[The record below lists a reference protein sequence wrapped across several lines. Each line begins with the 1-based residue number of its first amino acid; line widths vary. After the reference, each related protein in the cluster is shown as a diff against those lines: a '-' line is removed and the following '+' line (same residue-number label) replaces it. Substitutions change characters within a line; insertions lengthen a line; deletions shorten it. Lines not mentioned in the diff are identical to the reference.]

1 MTSGFPQIMLTTDAV
16 GGVWQYT
23 VSLAAGLIDRGY
35 GVHILT
41 LGPTPDAAQRRGVPA
56 AARLT
61 SLDAPVEWMA
71 ASPAEL
77 ADVAGR
83 IAHVAEAAGADLLQL
98 HSASLAPPAPPCPVI
113 AMQHSC
119 LATWWRAV
127 RGDAPPKDFEWRI
140 EAHAAGLRRADLVTA
155 PSSAFAQMTAEA
167 YDLPRRP
174 VTVHNGRA
182 PLGVDELPPGDFVL
196 TVGRLWD
203 DSKNVAVLD
212 AAARHLTVPVL
223 AAGPLSGPNGETRRF
238 DHLSCLG
245 RCEES
250 AIADLLSARPVFAST
265 AVYEPFGLAVLEAAQ
280 AGCALVLSDIPVFRE
295 LWDGAALF
303 APPGDAAAFRAAID
317 GLFADAQRRRE
328 LGAAARLR
336 SRQFTPGRMV
346 AGMMDVYGR
355 VTAERAAA

>member
-1 MTSGFPQIMLTTDAV
+1 MSSVFPQIMLTTDTV

-23 VSLAAGLIDRGY
+23 VSLAAGLIERGY
-35 GVHILT
+35 RVHILT
-41 LGPTPDAAQRRGVPA
+41 LGPPPDAAQRRGVPA
-56 AARLT
+56 AAQLA
-61 SLDAPVEWMA
+61 SLDAPIEWMA
-71 ASPAEL
+71 ESPAEL

-83 IAHVAEAAGADLLQL
+83 IAAAAGAAGAGVLQL
-98 HSASLAPPAPPCPVI
+98 HSASLAPAAPPCPVI
-113 AMQHSC
+113 AVQHSC
-119 LATWWRAV
+119 LATWWQAV
-127 RGDAPPKDFEWRI
+127 RGNAPPRDFEWRI
-140 EAHAAGLRRADLVTA
+140 DAHAAGLRRADLVTA
-155 PSSAFAQMTAEA
+155 PSSAFARMTAKA

-182 PLGVDELPPGDFVL
+182 PLGADELPSGDFAL

-245 RCEES
+245 RCQEEV
-250 AIADLLSARPVFAST
+250 IADLLSARPVFAST

-295 LWDGAALF
+295 LWGDAALF
-303 APPGDAAAFRAAID
+303 APAGDAAAFRAAIQD
-317 GLFADAQRRRE
+317 LFDEAPRRRE
-328 LGAAARLR
+328 LGAAARAR
-336 SRQFTPGRMV
+336 SRRFTPGRMA